1 MNRKKF
7 TVFAINDLRGCLF
20 LFIDAE
26 ISSTPENS
34 NISYLRKND
43 RRYFFIAG
51 STNNHYLV
59 GFGVNKRSIYI
70 MKYYS
75 SQEFNTF
82 DEIFSIGITYKL
94 DLTDI
99 DSNFC
104 PIKILQ

>member
-7 TVFAINDLRGCLF
+7 TIFAINDIRGCLF
-20 LFIDAE
+20 LTIDAE
-26 ISSTPENS
+26 ISSNPENS

-51 STNNHYLV
+51 STNNNYLI
-59 GFGVNKRSIYI
+59 GFSANKTSVYI

-82 DEIFSIGITYKL
+82 DEIFSIGMKYDL
-94 DLTDI
+94 DLADI